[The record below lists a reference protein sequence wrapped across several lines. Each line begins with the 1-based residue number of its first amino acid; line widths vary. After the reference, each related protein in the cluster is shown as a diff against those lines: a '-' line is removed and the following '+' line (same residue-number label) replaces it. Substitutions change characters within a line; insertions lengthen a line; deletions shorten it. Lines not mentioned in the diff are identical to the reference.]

1 MANILIVEDDI
12 DIAQGIAEFLEP
24 KGYRLD
30 FAYNGKQAM
39 NLLNEHSYNLV
50 LLDINLP
57 FIDGFDVCRS
67 LLQGKLAK
75 LPVII
80 MSARGATDDIL
91 KVFKSG
97 AWDYL
102 VKPFSFAE
110 LSARLE
116 MNLNKA
122 NLSKISLD
130 TAKNTNK
137 QALLF
142 NGVELDVNTLIFH
155 FDNQTIQL
163 HQVGFDIVAALL
175 DVAPDVVKTKALHQ
189 ALWGEDTPD
198 SDPLRAHIYKLR
210 KQFSQVFGQTFI
222 TTIKG
227 IGYRFEVL

>member
-1 MANILIVEDDI
+1 MVNVLIVEDDV
-12 DIAQGIAEFLEP
+12 DISQGIAEFLEP
-24 KGYRLD
+24 KGYQLD

-39 NLLNEHSYNLV
+39 SLLNAHSYDLV

-67 LLQGKLAK
+67 LLHHQLTT

-91 KVFKSG
+91 KGFESG

-110 LSARLE
+110 LSARIE
-116 MNLNKA
+116 VNLNKA
-122 NLSKISLD
+122 NLSNVSNANEPSHI
-130 TAKNTNK
+130 
-137 QALLF
+137 F
-142 NGVELDVNTLIFH
+142 NGVELDTNTLIFH
-155 FDNQTIQL
+155 FDNQAIQL

-175 DVAPDVVKTKALHQ
+175 NVAPDVVKTKTLHQ
-189 ALWGEDTPD
+189 ILWGEDTPD
-198 SDPLRAHIYKLR
+198 SNPLRAHIYKLR
-210 KQFSQVFGQTFI
+210 KQFNQTFEQPFI
-222 TTIKG
+222 TTVKG

>member
-12 DIAQGIAEFLEP
+12 DIAVGIAEFLTP
-24 KGYRLD
+24 KGYQLD
-30 FAYNGKQAM
+30 FAYNGKQAL
-39 NLLNEHSYNLV
+39 NHLNEHSYDLV

-67 LLQGKLAK
+67 LLQGTLAK

-91 KVFKSG
+91 KGFKSG

-102 VKPFSFAE
+102 IKPFSFAE
-110 LSARLE
+110 LSARIE
-116 MNLNKA
+116 A
-122 NLSKISLD
+122 NLSKVNL
-130 TAKNTNK
+130 AKTSIANK
-137 QALLF
+137 ARCF
-142 NGVELDVNTLIFH
+142 NGVELDENTLVFN
-155 FDNQTIQL
+155 FENQSIQL

-175 DVAPDVVKTKALHQ
+175 NAAPNVVKTKALHR

-210 KQFSQVFGQTFI
+210 KQFSQAFGQKFI
-222 TTIKG
+222 ITIKG
-227 IGYRFEVL
+227 IGYHFEVI

>member
-1 MANILIVEDDI
+1 MANILIVEDDL
-12 DIAQGIAEFLEP
+12 DIAAGIAEFLAP
-24 KGYRLD
+24 KGYQLD

-39 NLLNEHSYNLV
+39 NHLNEHSYDLV

-57 FIDGFDVCRS
+57 FIDGFDICRS
-67 LLQGKLAK
+67 LLQDKLAK

-91 KVFKSG
+91 KGFKSG

-110 LSARLE
+110 LSARIE
-116 MNLNKA
+116 TNLSKA
-122 NLSKISLD
+122 NLTKTSI
-130 TAKNTNK
+130 ANK
-137 QALLF
+137 AMCFF
-142 NGVELDVNTLIFH
+142 NGVELDEKTLIFH
-155 FDNQTIQL
+155 FNNQTTQL

-175 DVAPDVVKTKALHQ
+175 NAAPMLVKTKALHQ
-189 ALWGEDTPD
+189 TLWGEDTPD

-210 KQFSQVFGQTFI
+210 KQFKQAFGQKFI

-227 IGYRFEVL
+227 IGYRFEVI